1 MILCLL
7 YELQGVAMNTGLTL
21 QGSSLSLLGGSEP
34 WMIPVY
40 YWYPHAMLLPLLTFT
55 VGINH
60 A

>member
-1 MILCLL
+1 
-7 YELQGVAMNTGLTL
+7 MNTGLTL